1 MSAFNP
7 TIRIIDPPLPADALG
22 DALVRSLNRTPIRAL
37 WWEAGLTA
45 AAGMV
50 SLGFVPLVFQ
60 GNRFIYHCAL
70 ERNQWRHVAEWLA
83 TVARLPAQSLERA
96 SERDRPAATA
106 IIAAILALVLAAA
119 ALGVMI
125 GLKLDWIDLSLWGWR
140 SGVSLPA
147 VIFTAAM
154 LLGYLLLYATVLQH
168 HRAAGNTVQEFNH
181 LAGGTV
187 SPPGFDFG
195 VHGNWL
201 VGAVALLLLGLPWG
215 VPMMLAAGAQRGYTT
230 RSSVSTRAAVAARLL
245 ELTREHNA
253 CHESTSSS
261 LSRDGSGS

>member
-22 DALVRSLNRTPIRAL
+22 DALVRSLNRSPIRAL
-37 WWEAGLTA
+37 WWEAGLA
-45 AAGMV
+45 AAVGMV

-70 ERNQWRHVAEWLA
+70 ERNQWRHVAEWLT

-96 SERDRPAATA
+96 SERDRPAAAA
-106 IIAAILALVLAAA
+106 ILAAILALVLAAA

-125 GLKLDWIDLSLWGWR
+125 GLKLDWIDLSLWGWSDR
-140 SGVSLPA
+140 VSSAAL
-147 VIFTAAM
+147 IFAAAM
-154 LLGYLLLYATVLQH
+154 LTGYLLLFAVVLLHQ
-168 HRAAGNTVQEFNH
+168 RAAGRIVEEFNRITESSV
-181 LAGGTV
+181 A
-187 SPPGFDFG
+187 PPRLEFG
-195 VHGNWL
+195 LHGNWF
-201 VGAVALLLLGLPWG
+201 VGAGVFLLLGLPWG

-230 RSSVSTRAAVAARLL
+230 RSSVATRAAVAARLL
-245 ELTREHNA
+245 ELARGRSA

-261 LSRDGSGS
+261 PSSDGSGW